1 MEIPRFQTSKKN
13 VKGVTPLA
21 IWVKTAVF
29 KKITFVNNVNNV
41 CSLVTLRLSV
51 KVQTMNHHKITV
63 MAEVKVSKE
72 VRVAAVPAE
81 ACDVR
86 KTSLTKTT
94 LAGMNYVL
102 YIFETNYLFN
112 TSSNTKCEDVL
123 NFSVNDAKVSLV
135 IDAFYLPPEV

>member
-1 MEIPRFQTSKKN
+1 M
-13 VKGVTPLA
+13 
-21 IWVKTAVF
+21 
-29 KKITFVNNVNNV
+29 
-41 CSLVTLRLSV
+41 
-51 KVQTMNHHKITV
+51 QTMNYHKITV

-72 VRVAAVPAE
+72 VRVAAVPVE

-112 TSSNTKCEDVL
+112 TSSNTTYEDVL
-123 NFSVNDAKVSLV
+123 KFSVNGAKVSLV

>member
-1 MEIPRFQTSKKN
+1 M
-13 VKGVTPLA
+13 
-21 IWVKTAVF
+21 
-29 KKITFVNNVNNV
+29 
-41 CSLVTLRLSV
+41 
-51 KVQTMNHHKITV
+51 QTMNHHKIRV

-81 ACDVR
+81 ACGVS

-112 TSSNTKCEDVL
+112 TSSNTKYEDVL
-123 NFSVNDAKVSLV
+123 NFSVNEVQVSLV
-135 IDAFYLPPEV
+135 IDSDVFLAIWVKTTVFQKITFVNNVCSLVTLR